1 MSMIINLLLF
11 RDDEGELAA
20 PPTKKPK
27 TGSAKSVNSG
37 PEASKEKSSGA
48 LEPATAVSNA
58 LTRMLAKNKNAE
70 TSAAVAAPSSAAA
83 AAPAKEH
90 VSSSE
95 FAFAFFFGLLQVLLS
110 SQVAP
115 EPMLGC
121 KQSSVGSLE

>member
-1 MSMIINLLLF
+1 MSVCFLLDCSVSVFFMPMIMSLLLF
-11 RDDEGELAA
+11 MDDEGELAA

-48 LEPATAVSNA
+48 PEPATAPSNA

-70 TSAAVAAPSSAAA
+70 TLAAVTAPSSAAA

-95 FAFAFFFGLLQVLLS
+95 FAFVF
-110 SQVAP
+110 
-115 EPMLGC
+115 
-121 KQSSVGSLE
+121 SSVRFKCCSPPK

>member
-1 MSMIINLLLF
+1 MPMTMTLLLF

-20 PPTKKPK
+20 PPAKKLK

-48 LEPATAVSNA
+48 PEPAAAASNA

-70 TSAAVAAPSSAAA
+70 TLVAVTAPSSAAA

-95 FAFAFFFGLLQVLLS
+95 FLFYFSSACFKCYFS

-115 EPMLGC
+115 EPMLVC
-121 KQSSVGSLE
+121 EQSRVGSVE

>member
-1 MSMIINLLLF
+1 MPMIMSLLLF

-27 TGSAKSVNSG
+27 TGSAKSVNFV

-48 LEPATAVSNA
+48 TDPATAPSNA

-70 TSAAVAAPSSAAA
+70 ASAAIIASSSAAA
-83 AAPAKEH
+83 AAPEKEH

-95 FAFAFFFGLLQVLLS
+95 FAFVFS
-110 SQVAP
+110 SDRFKCCSP
-115 EPMLGC
+115 P
-121 KQSSVGSLE
+121 K